1 MIISGIQKT
10 STIDYPGQLVAVLFA
25 PGCNY
30 DCFYCHNRSLLQVKH
45 PILPMEEVKS
55 FLEKRKGLL
64 DGIVLSGGEITLQP
78 GLQEFILY
86 LKELGYLVKIDT
98 NGQRPEVIE
107 QILPFIDYVA
117 LDYKAPWDQYQII
130 CGKMAH
136 AENVQQ
142 TVALLEKSAVP
153 YELRTTVYP
162 QMTLK
167 DLRQMASEVNVQPK
181 FVIKPYKMPE
191 EYVEVDFFRLRAKP
205 HTTKELQ
212 VFADKLKKLQPNIG
226 VQG

>member
-1 MIISGIQKT
+1 MVISGIQKT
-10 STIDYPGQLVAVLFA
+10 STIDYPGQLAAVLFT

-30 DCFYCHNRSLLQVKH
+30 DCIYCHNRSLLQAKY
-45 PILPMEEVKS
+45 PILPMEEVQL
-55 FLEKRKGLL
+55 FLERRRGLI

-78 GLQEFILY
+78 GLKEFILY
-86 LKELGYLVKIDT
+86 LKGLGYLVKIDT
-98 NGQRPEVIE
+98 NGERPEVME
-107 QILPFIDYVA
+107 EILPVIDYVA

-130 CGKMAH
+130 CGNAANAKH
-136 AENVQQ
+136 VQQ
-142 TVALLEKSAVP
+142 TLALLEDSAVP

-167 DLRQMASEVNVQPK
+167 DLRQMASEVKAQPK

-191 EYVEVDFFRLRAKP
+191 EYVEKDFFRLRAKP
-205 HTTKELQ
+205 HTTKDLQ
-212 VFADKLKKLQPNIG
+212 VFAAKLKKLQPNIR